1 LKTLKAA
8 GALALLALAFP
19 ASALAHGGSASVSC
33 TAADFDFY
41 NFYAGSNTV
50 HYKITVDNVPVAS
63 GSYTLNQAGGA
74 RGALHVPLA
83 VYGSRTVAA
92 YAWWGPVGTMANHT
106 GGSAT
111 VPMDVRGVSCGEA
124 PPAATPPAAAPTPAA
139 TAPASTPAAAAPA
152 PQSGVLG
159 EQATAPARV
168 ARLGAQA
175 RCTSREVQVTVAGR
189 SMRRVTFTVNG
200 RKVRT
205 VNVRSGRRSVRAALP
220 MRNRRA
226 AQVVRA
232 TVSFRNGARPRTLV
246 ARTSRCAQAAV
257 QPQFTG

>member
-19 ASALAHGGSASVSC
+19 ASALAHGGSANVSC

-41 NFYAGSNTV
+41 NFKAGSNTV
-50 HYKITVDNVPVAS
+50 YYKVTVDNVPVAS
-63 GSYTLNQAGGA
+63 GSFALNQAGGT
-74 RGALHVPLA
+74 RGQLHVPLA
-83 VYGSRTVAA
+83 VYGSHNVAA
-92 YAWWGPVGTMANHT
+92 YAWWGPVGTVANHT

-111 VPMDVRGVSCGEA
+111 VPMDVMGVNCGPA
-124 PPAATPPAAAPTPAA
+124 PPAPAAPAAPAA
-139 TAPASTPAAAAPA
+139 TAPASTPAAAPA

-175 RCTSREVQVTVAGR
+175 ACTSRRVQVRVTGR

-200 RKVRT
+200 RRVRT
-205 VNVRSGRRSVRAALP
+205 VNVRSGRRSVRASLP

>member
-1 LKTLKAA
+1 MKTLKAA

-19 ASALAHGGSASVSC
+19 ASALAHGGSAVVSC

-41 NFYAGSNTV
+41 NFKAGSNTV
-50 HYKITVDNVPVAS
+50 YYKVTVDNVPVAS
-63 GSYTLNQAGGA
+63 GSFALNQAGGA
-74 RGALHVPLA
+74 RGALHVPLN
-83 VYGSRTVAA
+83 VYGSHNVAA
-92 YAWWGPVGTMANHT
+92 YAWWGPVGTVANHT

-111 VPMDVRGVSCGEA
+111 VPMYTKGVNC
-124 PPAATPPAAAPTPAA
+124 AAAPPAAAPPAAATAPAA
-139 TAPASTPAAAAPA
+139 TAPASAPAAAA

-175 RCTSREVQVTVAGR
+175 SCTSRQVQVTVAGR
-189 SMRRVTFTVNG
+189 SMRRIAFTVNG
-200 RKVRT
+200 RKVRS
-205 VNVRSGRRSVRAALP
+205 VNVRPGQRSVRAALP

-232 TVSFRNGARPRTLV
+232 TVSFRNGARARTLV

>member
-19 ASALAHGGSASVSC
+19 ASALAHGGSAVVSC
-33 TAADFDFY
+33 TGAEFDFY
-41 NFYAGSNTV
+41 NFHAGSNTV
-50 HYKITVDNVPVAS
+50 HYKITVDNAPVAS
-63 GSYTLNQAGGA
+63 GSYTLTDAGGT
-74 RGALHVPLA
+74 RGTLRVPVN

-92 YAWWGPVGTMANHT
+92 YAWWGPVGTVASHT

-111 VPMDVRGVSCGEA
+111 VPMDVRGVNCAEA

-139 TAPASTPAAAAPA
+139 TAPASAPAAAPA

-175 RCTSREVQVTVAGR
+175 RCTSRQVQVTVAGR

-200 RKVRT
+200 RKVRS